1 MKIVEKTNEEGQG
14 WLNRSW
20 WHERIF
26 FYTRLIIFS
35 GPPQAQ
41 RDKSLA
47 EYAVENV
54 HTEIALIVKQVKGR
68 AESEK
73 KSSISYNVEDQLG
86 HVIFTIDGNKTVCCG
101 TVSMILYIYMYDF
114 YYVILETIE
123 M

>member
-1 MKIVEKTNEEGQG
+1 M
-14 WLNRSW
+14 
-20 WHERIF
+20 
-26 FYTRLIIFS
+26 
-35 GPPQAQ
+35 
-41 RDKSLA
+41 
-47 EYAVENV
+47 